1 MEKETKFIFSE
12 VSNYNTI
19 CYGYSEFYQ
28 TAILFCDYRRFKL
41 RCRLTLKE
49 SGPNI
54 WAIFQDLFKVAQ
66 NSFQHL
72 YWMGR
77 YNHSLALDAIIMVSK
92 NFSSTGEH
100 VAIIFLTQ

>member
-1 MEKETKFIFSE
+1 MNFDCPVAETGESIEPNVNDVELNAIAHSFSKIFE
-12 VSNYNTI
+12 P
-19 CYGYSEFYQ
+19 E
-28 TAILFCDYRRFKL
+28 L
-41 RCRLTLKE
+41 
-49 SGPNI
+49 
-54 WAIFQDLFKVAQ
+54 KVAQ

-92 NFSSTGEH
+92 NFSSIGEH